1 MYVVT
6 FDMGTNKTYNMD
18 WTVTA
23 KQLMTPNMPFKQRL
37 SYTLGLAQRPST
49 SECGIDCETESERV
63 IFWDMMLDLPSSMIW
78 DGYWNNGGRP
88 RAKIILYNT

>member
-23 KQLMTPNMPFKQRL
+23 KQLMTPNMPFKQRV
-37 SYTLGLAQRPST
+37 SYTLGLAHRPST
-49 SECGIDCETESERV
+49 SECGIDCETESDFLGYDARPSK
-63 IFWDMMLDLPSSMIW
+63 FHDLRW
-78 DGYWNNGGRP
+78 
-88 RAKIILYNT
+88 ILK